1 MQLVMNSA
9 NMKEGKAYYHAPTIT
24 VELLAL
30 LSLAFAA
37 LLLAVGC
44 SGPRHYW
51 KGADIGWA
59 TEYESRGLKFY
70 NRDGQERECTALMKE
85 LGLDAV
91 RFRVWVDP
99 SKHGNWNS
107 QEDLLVKARRAR
119 DLGMAIMVDFH
130 YSDFWADPKK
140 QNIPAAWSG
149 KSYEEIKVL
158 LADHTREV
166 LSALK
171 AEGIEPRWVQVGN
184 ETSNGFLWTVKGDW
198 WGDPVPDSLGRV
210 TILESVGHLRNNPA
224 QYAGLFSAGHDAVKA
239 VFPKAKVI
247 VHLDNGFYQPLYDSN
262 LDTLKKYG
270 AKWDIVGMSLYPYWA
285 LDSGLETDE
294 EEAIDHCMKNI
305 EHVWEK
311 YHTPVMIVETGFE
324 VDERRPE
331 VMEKGRDQLR
341 RIIRESRATGHCE
354 GIFYWEPECRP
365 GQYKLGAFDSEG
377 RPTVIMDGFGEA
389 CVSIH

>member
-1 MQLVMNSA
+1 
-9 NMKEGKAYYHAPTIT
+9 MKR
-24 VELLAL
+24 LSFL
-30 LSLAFAA
+30 LSLFAI
-37 LLLAVGC
+37 LLAGC
-44 SGPRHYW
+44 EGPRHYW

-59 TEYESRGLKFY
+59 TEYESQGLKFY
-70 NRDGQERECTALMKE
+70 NQAGEERECTALMKE
-85 LGLDAV
+85 LGLEAV

-99 SKHGNWNS
+99 SRHGGWNS
-107 QEDLLVKARRAR
+107 PADLLVKARRAR
-119 DLGMAIMVDFH
+119 DLDMAIMVDFH

-149 KSYEEIKVL
+149 KSYEEIKSL
-158 LADHTREV
+158 LAAHTKEV

-171 AEGIEPRWVQVGN
+171 AEGIEPKWVQVGN
-184 ETSNGFLWTVKGDW
+184 ETSHGFLWTVKGDQ

-210 TILESVGHLRNNPA
+210 TILESVGHLENNPA
-224 QYAGLFSAGHDAVKA
+224 QYAGLFAAGYDAVKA
-239 VFPKAKVI
+239 VFPKARVI

-294 EEAIDHCMKNI
+294 DEAIDHCLQNI
-305 EHVWEK
+305 QHVWEK
-311 YHTPVMIVETGFE
+311 YRTPVMIVETGFE
-324 VDERRPE
+324 VDESRPE

-341 RIIRESRATGHCE
+341 RIIRESKAGGHCE

-377 RPTVIMDGFGEA
+377 KPTVIMDAFNESLCRTGRRNRSPF
-389 CVSIH
+389 

>member
-1 MQLVMNSA
+1 
-9 NMKEGKAYYHAPTIT
+9 MKKILLLIP
-24 VELLAL
+24 LLAL
-30 LSLAFAA
+30 LS
-37 LLLAVGC
+37 GC
-44 SGPRHYW
+44 KSPHYW

-59 TEYESRGLKFY
+59 TEYESRGLKFF
-70 NRDGQERECTALMKE
+70 NQAGEERECTALMKE

-107 QEDLLVKARRAR
+107 KEDLLVKARRAK
-119 DLGMAIMVDFH
+119 DVGMAIMVDFH

-149 KSYEEIKVL
+149 KGYEEIKIL
-158 LADHTREV
+158 LADHTKDV

-184 ETSNGFLWTVKGDW
+184 ETSNGFLWTVKGNH
-198 WGDPVPDSLGRV
+198 WGDPIPDSLGRV
-210 TILESVGHLRNNPA
+210 TILESIGHLQTNPS
-224 QYAGLFSAGHDAVKA
+224 QYAGLFAAGYDAVKS
-239 VFPKAKVI
+239 VFPKAQVI
-247 VHLDNGFYQPLYDSN
+247 VHLDNGFHQPLYDSN

-270 AKWDIVGMSLYPYWA
+270 AKWDIIGMSLYPYWA

-294 EEAIDHCMKNI
+294 EEAITHCMANI
-305 EHVWEK
+305 NHVWEK
-311 YHTPVMIVETGFE
+311 YRTPVMIVETGFE
-324 VDERRPE
+324 VDESHPE

-365 GQYKLGAFDSEG
+365 FQYKLGAFDSEG
-377 RPTVIMDGFGEA
+377 KPTAIMDGFNTGD
-389 CVSIH
+389 SSL

>member
-1 MQLVMNSA
+1 
-9 NMKEGKAYYHAPTIT
+9 MKRSIFTLAIMA
-24 VELLAL
+24 VLLAT
-30 LSLAFAA
+30 
-37 LLLAVGC
+37 GC
-44 SGPRHYW
+44 NAPRHYW

-59 TEYESRGLKFY
+59 TEYEFRGLKFY

-210 TILESVGHLRNNPA
+210 TILESVGHLNNNPS
-224 QYAGLFSAGHDAVKA
+224 QYAGLFAAGHDAVKA
-239 VFPKAKVI
+239 VFPGAKVI

-294 EEAIDHCMKNI
+294 DEAIDHCLRNI
-305 EHVWEK
+305 DHVWEK

-324 VDERRPE
+324 VDEQRPE

-341 RIIRESRATGHCE
+341 RIIRESRAGGHCE

-365 GQYKLGAFDSEG
+365 GQYKLGAFYSSG
-377 RPTVIMDGFGEA
+377 QPTVIMDGFGE
-389 CVSIH
+389 

>member
-1 MQLVMNSA
+1 M
-9 NMKEGKAYYHAPTIT
+9 
-24 VELLAL
+24 LAMA
-30 LSLAFAA
+30 S
-37 LLLAVGC
+37 C
-44 SGPRHYW
+44 HYW

-59 TEYESRGLKFY
+59 TQYEAMGIKFF
-70 NRDGQERECTALMKE
+70 NREGEERECTALMKE

-99 SKHGNWNS
+99 SQHGNWNGK
-107 QEDLLVKARRAR
+107 EDLLVKARRAN

-149 KSYEEIKVL
+149 KSYEEIREL
-158 LADHTREV
+158 LAEHTKDI
-166 LSALK
+166 LLALK
-171 AEGIEPRWVQVGN
+171 AENIEPKWVQVGN
-184 ETSNGFLWTVKGDW
+184 EISNGFLWTVKGNQ
-198 WGDPVPDSLGRV
+198 WGDPIPDSLGRV
-210 TILESVGHLRNNPA
+210 TILESVGHLRNNPS
-224 QYAGLFSAGHDAVKA
+224 QYAGLFKAGYDAVKG

-262 LDTLKKYG
+262 LDTLRKYG
-270 AKWDIVGMSLYPYWA
+270 ARWDIVGMSLYPYWA

-294 EEAIDHCMKNI
+294 EEAITHCIQNI
-305 EHVWEK
+305 GHVWKK

-324 VDERRPE
+324 VDETHPE

-341 RIIRESRATGHCE
+341 RIIRESKAMGHCE

-377 RPTVIMDGFGEA
+377 KPTVIMDGFKE
-389 CVSIH
+389 